1 MNVVTFLTHH
11 PRRWASM
18 QHVPVSERDFVWDC
32 SVKLLEQYN
41 MMLSNPFLERF
52 YWHAPYFQ
60 QWQAFIYV
68 LDTLRAE
75 PLAPR
80 TSQTWKLVG
89 SIFEN
94 TPYLML
100 DMRKPIHVAISNL
113 CLKAYDA
120 REKAFLGGRAPPSP
134 TPAFI
139 GQLRKQR
146 EMAVA
151 KQQARKDRQRSL
163 RGPCPDRVSQA
174 RGANVDPTTRAHPY
188 QMETNQPEPHQT
200 QPIAE
205 NNLLHYF
212 GFSENQNAVH
222 GGTVMDFDFTYP
234 EEYHLEDTP
243 SYDAIDW
250 EQWDSWLA
258 ESNLL
263 PSS

>member
-1 MNVVTFLTHH
+1 
-11 PRRWASM
+11 M

-75 PLAPR
+75 PLAAR

-94 TPYLML
+94 TPYLMS

-120 REKAFLGGRAPPSP
+120 REKALLVSSASSSP

-139 GQLRKQR
+139 DQLRKQR
-146 EMAVA
+146 EIAVA
-151 KQQARKDRQRSL
+151 KQQARKDRQGSGINL
-163 RGPCPDRVSQA
+163 RNQCPNRVSQA
-174 RGANVDPTTRAHPY
+174 RGANIDPTTRAPPY
-188 QMETNQPEPHQT
+188 WMETNHSEPDQT

-205 NNLLHYF
+205 SNSLHYF
-212 GFSENQNAVH
+212 GFLEDGNAVH
-222 GGTVMDFDFTYP
+222 DTVMDFDFTYP
-234 EEYHLEDTP
+234 DDYHLEETP